1 MRKLHVASSIGIIS
15 CKVPHTNNSDLT
27 RVRLNNAM
35 KTYTKCDEL
44 TAAVNSIIEI
54 IDWKVLGMKDLA
66 DKPRF
71 AAWKEAVSS
80 VVEVV
85 DSVHKI
91 VRITHEIPLTVI
103 VAERFCK
110 WHERVGWENEGHPFP
125 NWRLIM
131 HPDKATFDDHPWLQT
146 VERHFDLQCTG
157 FKTSAFPP
165 AAEPSL
171 ETLPKD
177 MSCKGKEKVSDAEVK
192 AMIGDDDGEDELVD
206 EDAEMGGDTV
216 HYEPARGQPS
226 MRQVAASGSRQPAH
240 QSRTP
245 KPKLVKQEEV
255 DELDE
260 EDDEEEDVDMDRPGT
275 SSHPGPQ
282 STGRGRSQPGDGVH
296 PATEPSGLTALP
308 SNNCCDKCTDTNV
321 PCIRKQKGPKE
332 KTPATPS
339 QRNPSHA
346 NKDNDADYT
355 TTHPE
360 KKPRT
365 SNTSKCPPESRSQ
378 PVVMIPHG
386 RPVIRLPA
394 RPAPNPTHISHAVS
408 DQHSLTTTPAPGPS
422 AIATSRGTNPTNSAP
437 IPSVPNPPTAPTP
450 QQQPSSLFE
459 VDVCDELNQLFQFCD
474 TISAQM
480 LEVKTRLNVFDGRR
494 QAATPG
500 LFEERMQTMAD
511 DVAEVMS
518 HQKSSEKK
526 VHTVVRQITGEY
538 AALSLRQM
546 ASDQRLDSAIRAI
559 EALQLEVVALAAGQL
574 PPADNPT
581 SGLVAP
587 PPPSDDGNN
596 VMAGSGHPGDAEI
609 SRMEGDPAGESMAMQ
624 EGQFDRGHP
633 GDGELRPGAMQVTAA
648 ASTIP
653 NICCEPPPKEYQSRS
668 NVAGW
673 TDGGLQPA
681 EGTVY
686 SYHGRADL
694 ADRPV
699 GLEWERQSEDVDAM
713 GRYVQGVFSDT
724 EFPPSQ

>member
-1 MRKLHVASSIGIIS
+1 
-15 CKVPHTNNSDLT
+15 
-27 RVRLNNAM
+27 M
-35 KTYTKCDEL
+35 KTYTKRDEL
-44 TAAVNSIIEI
+44 TAAANSIIEI
-54 IDWKVLGMKDLA
+54 IDRKVLGTKDLA

-85 DSVHKI
+85 DSVREI
-91 VRITHEIPLTVI
+91 ARITHEIPLTI
-103 VAERFCK
+103 IAAERFCK
-110 WHERVGWENEGHPFP
+110 WHERVGRENEGHPFP
-125 NWRLIM
+125 NWRLIT

-146 VERHFDLQCTG
+146 VERRFDLQRTG

-165 AAEPSL
+165 AAEPSS

-177 MSCKGKEKVSDAEVK
+177 ASRKGKEKASDAKVK
-192 AMIGDDDGEDELVD
+192 AMIGDDDGEDELAD

-216 HYEPARGQPS
+216 RYEPARGRPS
-226 MRQVAASGSRQPAH
+226 MRQVAASGSRQPARR
-240 QSRTP
+240 SWTP

-260 EDDEEEDVDMDRPGT
+260 EDDDEEDVDMDRPGT
-275 SSHPGPQ
+275 SSRPTPQ

-296 PATEPSGLTALP
+296 PATEPSGPTALP
-308 SNNCCDKCTDTNV
+308 SDNRCDKCTDANV

-339 QRNPSHA
+339 RRNPSRTRTKKRSHSSLRPDDEDA
-346 NKDNDADYT
+346 NEDDDADYAT
-355 TTHPE
+355 TRPE
-360 KKPRT
+360 KKT
-365 SNTSKCPPESRSQ
+365 SHLQRKQMSSRK
-378 PVVMIPHG
+378 PV
-386 RPVIRLPA
+386 PA
-394 RPAPNPTHISHAVS
+394 SCNDSPWTACLKY
-408 DQHSLTTTPAPGPS
+408 LTCNGHT
-422 AIATSRGTNPTNSAP
+422 ATDSAP

-450 QQQPSSLFE
+450 QRQPSLLFE
-459 VDVCDELNQLFQFCD
+459 VDVRDELNQLFQFCD
-474 TISAQM
+474 AISAQM
-480 LEVKTRLNVFDGRR
+480 LEVKTRLNVFDGCR
-494 QAATPG
+494 QAAMPG
-500 LFEERMQTMAD
+500 LFEERMRTMAD

-526 VHTVVRQITGEY
+526 VHTVVRQIADEY
-538 AALSLRQM
+538 AALLSCQT

-559 EALQLEVVALAAGQL
+559 EALRLEVVALAAGRL
-574 PPADNPT
+574 PPADDPT

-587 PPPSDDGNN
+587 PPPSDDGNDA
-596 VMAGSGHPGDAEI
+596 MAGSGRPGDAEI
-609 SRMEGDPAGESMAMQ
+609 SGMEGDPAGESMAMQ

-633 GDGELRPGAMQVTAA
+633 GDGELRPGAMRVTAA

-653 NICCEPPPKEYQSRS
+653 NIRCEPPPEEYQSRS
-668 NVAGW
+668 NITGR